1 MAVSKPQR
9 LTPSAVVAGLLLLLG
24 CLCVPRISAARDGQ
38 TRAEPTGDGVLLM
51 VERIDGAGGSGFQVN
66 FDRPLQIVSDVSGA
80 STTRFQ
86 LRLRPVRYV
95 ADPILRNAVTWRPNA
110 ELPLKFVEMEKTLS
124 QDLVLNLLF
133 SVPVRLKIDVGSGM
147 ESLQFYLVSAVP
159 AEKPMQAERPLPAE
173 REFPDQPAVPAGPAV
188 QAALQVLT
196 EPEPDLPVQSE
207 PEPEATPHDSLQ
219 SELQPEQQS
228 QPEPAVAPEPVIQP
242 RPEPV
247 SREASRKAAANAATS
262 PVPIDGLS
270 TREMVTESHRA
281 IASGEYDRALSILDR
296 LQDAGTPDQVRYAME
311 FRGVALERSGRMDL
325 ATAQYQEFLST
336 YPQSPEKRRVE
347 QRLAAL
353 EGVDNIAAAAS
364 RTRQQQRKRQD
375 NNGWSTFGSLNN
387 TYRYARNV
395 DGDGGSYDAI
405 SLLGLDGDFSA
416 RHRSQAMEW
425 QFRLSGGH
433 YQDMRSDGDNTTD
446 RIRYL
451 SLRAETRDRDYSMLL
466 GRQRSY
472 GSGILSR
479 FDGVTLSGRTSEH
492 TRLNLVTGFPV
503 NTTQQD
509 LMDNSRTLYGVNMDF
524 DDIIKA
530 LDVNAFFVRQDADGI
545 LDREAV
551 GTELTYVLGQN
562 AFYGMVDYDVHFG
575 ALNAA
580 VVNGNHLFDAGTRV
594 NWSVAM
600 RKSPYLTATNAL
612 IGSGVGNIG
621 DLENILTDDEID
633 DLALD
638 RTRDSKSA
646 SLTLS
651 QPLSERFDLSSSVT
665 WLDLSE
671 TPASGGVPAY
681 EGTGG
686 QYFLD
691 LRLAGQRLF
700 GDRDLSYVGVRYNT
714 LQTTDIWS
722 FYANSRM
729 PWGSHMSLNPRLRV
743 DYRDNLNGTSQW
755 NLAPGLQLQYQTRR
769 QLIYLE
775 SGLIYY
781 RTDYPDLDSREL
793 KTYFTYMGYRVN
805 Y

>member
-1 MAVSKPQR
+1 MLCAGVCAPAASMA
-9 LTPSAVVAGLLLLLG
+9 GE
-24 CLCVPRISAARDGQ
+24 GQ

-51 VERIDGAGGSGFQVN
+51 VERIDGSDSSGFEVD

-95 ADPILRNAVTWRPNA
+95 ADPILRNAVTWSPNA
-110 ELPLKFVEMEKTLS
+110 ELPLKFVEVEKTLS
-124 QDLVLNLLF
+124 QDLVMNILF
-133 SVPVRLKIDVGSGM
+133 SVPVRLKIDVANGM
-147 ESLQFYLVSAVP
+147 KSLQFYVTSSVEAQRQVQPEPQPLPEPELLPRPEVQSALPGLP
-159 AEKPMQAERPLPAE
+159 APRVLPAPGFQADLASQTEQVQAEP
-173 REFPDQPAVPAGPAV
+173 QPGP
-188 QAALQVLT
+188 Q
-196 EPEPDLPVQSE
+196 VQSTTQAE
-207 PEPEATPHDSLQ
+207 PEPEIRSAAQIATEQ
-219 SELQPEQQS
+219 ENQPP
-228 QPEPAVAPEPVIQP
+228 QPPEPVVQP
-242 RPEPV
+242 QPKPVARVAREKPV
-247 SREASRKAAANAATS
+247 STAADSLA
-262 PVPIDGLS
+262 PIDSLS

-281 IASGEYDRALSILDR
+281 IATGEYDHALAILDL
-296 LQDAGTPDQVRYAME
+296 LQEAGAPDQVRYAME
-311 FRGVALERSGRMDL
+311 FRGVALERSGRIDL
-325 ATAQYQEFLST
+325 ATAQYQRFLEI
-336 YPQSPEKRRVE
+336 YPQSPEKARVE
-347 QRLAAL
+347 HRLAAL
-353 EGVDNIAAAAS
+353 DGAGNIATAAR

-375 NNGWSTFGSLNN
+375 NDGWSTFGSLNN

-395 DGDGGSYDAI
+395 DDDGGSYDAI
-405 SLLGLDGDFSA
+405 SLLGVDGDFSG

-451 SLRAETRDRDYSMLL
+451 SLRGETRDRDYSMLL

-472 GSGILSR
+472 GAGILSR

-492 TRLNLVTGFPV
+492 TRLNLVAGFPV

-509 LMDNSRTLYGVNMDF
+509 LMENSRTLYGVNMDF
-524 DDIIKA
+524 EDIIDA
-530 LDVNAFFVRQDADGI
+530 LDVTTFFVRQDADGI
-545 LDREAV
+545 LDRQAV
-551 GTELTYVLGQN
+551 GTELTYSLGRN

-580 VVNGNHLFDAGTRV
+580 IVNGNHLFESGTRV
-594 NWSVAM
+594 NWSLNM

-612 IGSGVGNIG
+612 IGSGVANIG

-633 DLALD
+633 DLADD

-651 QPLSERFDLSSSVT
+651 RPLSDRFDLSSSVT
-665 WLDLSE
+665 WLELSE
-671 TPASGGVPAY
+671 TVASGGVPAY
-681 EGTGG
+681 EGSGG

-700 GDRDLSYVGVRYNT
+700 GDRDLSYVGIRYKT

-755 NLAPGLQLQYQTRR
+755 NMAPGLQLQYQTRR
-769 QLIYLE
+769 HLIYLE

>member
-1 MAVSKPQR
+1 MASSDQQR
-9 LTPSAVVAGLLLLLG
+9 SRPHAARAGLLVLLG
-24 CLCVPRISAARDGQ
+24 CLCVPGISAARNGQ
-38 TRAEPTGDGVLLM
+38 VRAEPTGDGVLLL
-51 VERIDGAGGSGFQVN
+51 VERTDGDDGSGFQVD

-86 LRLRPVRYV
+86 IRLRPVRYV
-95 ADPILRNAVTWRPNA
+95 ADPILRNAVTWSPNA
-110 ELPLKFVEMEKTLS
+110 ELPLKFVEVEKTMS

-133 SVPVRLKIDVGSGM
+133 SVPVRLKIDVGNGM
-147 ESLQFYLVSAVP
+147 KSLQFYVVSTVEP
-159 AEKPMQAERPLPAE
+159 EQQMQAEVQPP
-173 REFPDQPAVPAGPAV
+173 PAVPAVVPL
-188 QAALQVLT
+188 QSALQVPPESELQADLP
-196 EPEPDLPVQSE
+196 PEP
-207 PEPEATPHDSLQ
+207 
-219 SELQPEQQS
+219 ELQPEQDVQS
-228 QPEPAVAPEPVIQP
+228 ESQVAPEPAPQSQLPPEPLIKPQP
-242 RPEPV
+242 KPV
-247 SREASRKAAANAATS
+247 SRVARQTDVTSKAGPS
-262 PVPIDGLS
+262 SPIDSLS

-281 IASGEYDRALSILDR
+281 IASGEYDRAVSILDR
-296 LQDAGTPDQVRYAME
+296 LQETGTPDQVRYAME
-311 FRGVALERSGRMDL
+311 FRGVALERSGRVDL
-325 ATAQYQEFLST
+325 ATAQYREFLST
-336 YPQSPEKRRVE
+336 YPQSPEKARVE

-353 EGVDNIAAAAS
+353 DGVGNITTAAS

-395 DGDGGSYDAI
+395 DDDGGSYDAI
-405 SLLGLDGDFSA
+405 SLLGIDGDFSA

-425 QFRLSGGH
+425 QFRMSGGH

-451 SLRAETRDRDYSMLL
+451 SLRGETRDRDYSMLL

-479 FDGVTLSGRTSEH
+479 FDGLTLSGRTSEH
-492 TRLNLVTGFPV
+492 TRLNLVAGFPV

-545 LDREAV
+545 LDRQAV
-551 GTELTYVLGQN
+551 GTELTYVLGRN

-575 ALNAA
+575 AWNAA
-580 VVNGNHLFDAGTRV
+580 IVNGNHLFESGTRV
-594 NWSVAM
+594 NWSLNM

-621 DLENILTDDEID
+621 DLERILTEDEID
-633 DLALD
+633 DLADD

-651 QPLSERFDLSSSVT
+651 QPLSDRFDLSSSVT

-769 QLIYLE
+769 HLVYLE